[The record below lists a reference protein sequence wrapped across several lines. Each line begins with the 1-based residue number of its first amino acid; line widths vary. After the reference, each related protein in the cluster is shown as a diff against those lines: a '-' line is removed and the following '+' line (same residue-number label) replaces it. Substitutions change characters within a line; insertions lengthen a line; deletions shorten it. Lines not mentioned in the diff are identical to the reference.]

1 MQFFAR
7 RMMLFSLTS
16 LLVATPLLFAQETAS
31 PPAKPESDMR
41 RAIEWKRFDY
51 TCDGDAELV
60 VYLHNTTVKVRFKDK
75 IYLMRQVPS
84 ADGGRYSDGSVQWWG
99 RGNEGFLQE
108 DAADGNGAMI
118 VKGCKLDKPLN
129 GESGTSV
136 VTGTVSY
143 LVRMALPPTAV
154 IQVQLQDVSLADAPA
169 KVIAEDKISLDDRPV
184 PVPFSL
190 SFDGTK
196 IEQGHAYSVS
206 AQIRVNGELRFISD
220 KAYPVVT
227 RGNPN
232 HVDVIVKPVTPTATG
247 KQ

>member
-1 MQFFAR
+1 
-7 RMMLFSLTS
+7 MLFSLAWLLVTGP
-16 LLVATPLLFAQETAS
+16 LLVAQEPAT
-31 PPAKPESDMR
+31 PPAKPGLDMR

-51 TCDGDAELV
+51 TCQGDAKLV
-60 VYLHNTTVKVRFKDK
+60 VYLHNETVKVRFKDK
-75 IYLMRQVPS
+75 VYLMRQVPS
-84 ADGGRYSDGSVQWWG
+84 ADGGRYSDGAVEWWG

-118 VKGCKLDKPLN
+118 VQGCKLDTPLN
-129 GESGTSV
+129 GETSASV

-169 KVIAEDKISLDDRPV
+169 KVIAEEKITLGDHQV

-190 SFDGTK
+190 GFDAAK

-220 KAYPVVT
+220 KAYPVLT
-227 RGNPN
+227 RENPN
-232 HVDVIVKPVTPTATG
+232 HADVLVKPVTPAAA
-247 KQ
+247 KP

>member
-1 MQFFAR
+1 MQFLAR
-7 RMMLFSLTS
+7 RITLFSLTS
-16 LLVATPLLFAQETAS
+16 LLVTSPLLFAQETTA

-51 TCDGDAELV
+51 TCDGGNKLV

-75 IYLMRQVPS
+75 VYLMRQVPS

-129 GESGTSV
+129 SETGTSV

-154 IQVQLQDVSLADAPA
+154 ILVQLRDVSLGDAPA
-169 KVIAEDKISLDDRPV
+169 KVIAEEKITLGDRQV
-184 PVPFSL
+184 PVPYSL
-190 SFDGTK
+190 SFDATK
-196 IEQGHAYSVS
+196 IEQGHAYSVN
-206 AQIRVNGELRFISD
+206 AQIRVDGELLFISD

-227 RGNPN
+227 RGNPS
-232 HVDVIVKPVTPTATG
+232 HVDVIVKTVAPATA
-247 KQ
+247 KP